1 MGTFGSLSNLAHVRA
16 MASRRSGESV
26 KDRPYF
32 VLWILAASAMAS
44 APLTLADNFGDVR
57 YDKPSDRLII
67 TMLYRG
73 TNPNHN
79 FSVSWGECP
88 EDSTDNDA
96 GVAAE
101 VLDDQFSDAAE
112 QDFKKTFAVSLH
124 DMPCPRPVKLTL
136 RTAPRFFYTLTI
148 P

>member
-1 MGTFGSLSNLAHVRA
+1 M
-16 MASRRSGESV
+16 
-26 KDRPYF
+26 KDRAYSR
-32 VLWILAASAMAS
+32 LCILAASVIGS
-44 APLTLADNFGDVR
+44 APLALADNFGDVR
-57 YDKPSDRLII
+57 YDKPNDRLII

-79 FSVSWGECP
+79 FSLNWGECP
-88 EDSTDNDA
+88 EDATDGDA
-96 GVAAE
+96 GVTAE

-112 QDFKKTFAVSLH
+112 QNFKKTFAVSLH